1 VAVPH
6 TKTTLPFAS
15 PACDQT
21 AIRRFAGIRAVEFQP
36 NDLDATENTTT
47 IERRAVSLYP
57 RRLKFVEAIAA
68 REARVVE
75 EERYQS

>member
-6 TKTTLPFAS
+6 RGPTLP
-15 PACDQT
+15 PALAPCDQT
-21 AIRRFAGIRAVEFQP
+21 ASRRFAGIRAVEIQP
-36 NDLDATENTTT
+36 NDLEGTENTTT

-68 REARVVE
+68 REARVGE